1 MTYPVFS
8 VGEVLRAQDMNAVGM
23 WLISS
28 TSWSGTTSVTVNN
41 VFSSEYES
49 YRVMVTAGTSPGSS
63 DIAMTLQPS
72 STTAY
77 AYQLVFNSYTG
88 GTPSSVGTTG
98 AGNWAIAGG
107 SGAGTVVVNADIFG
121 PNLAQWTGIGATTA
135 TATGGG
141 YFAGNYRGSN
151 QFTGFTLASGSTV
164 SNATVRVYGYRK

>member
-1 MTYPVFS
+1 MTFPTFS
-8 VGEVLRAQDMNAVGM
+8 SGEVLRAADMNAVGL

-49 YRVMVTAGTSPGSS
+49 YRVMVTAGSSPGNS
-63 DIAMTLQPS
+63 DIAMTLQPG

-77 AYQLVFNSYTG
+77 AFQLVFNAYTG
-88 GTPSSVGTTG
+88 GTAAAVGTTG

-107 SGAGTVVVNADIFG
+107 SGPGTVVVNADIFG
-121 PNLAQWTGIGATTA
+121 PNIAQWTGIGATTA